1 MSGAYVWCP
10 HEDCIESD
18 EWFESH
24 AVMSTHHL
32 TAHATPA
39 SENAAQRPQSL
50 CVVDVLA
57 QNVSDADLDAVGNP
71 TNERM
76 PSRDGYDALVNE
88 LVAITGAPMNIVE
101 GVVAR
106 CVNIISA
113 WVFLPPST
121 KRNAS

>member
-24 AVMSTHHL
+24 AAMNAHHL
-32 TAHATPA
+32 AAHATPA
-39 SENAAQRPQSL
+39 SENAAQRPQSR
-50 CVVDVLA
+50 CVVDVIA
-57 QNVSDADLDAVGNP
+57 QNVSDADEPSSGQDFEPLGNP

-76 PSRDGYDALVNE
+76 PSRDGDDALVNE
-88 LVAITGAPMNIVE
+88 LVAMTGAPLNIVE

-106 CVNIISA
+106 CV
-113 WVFLPPST
+113 
-121 KRNAS
+121 